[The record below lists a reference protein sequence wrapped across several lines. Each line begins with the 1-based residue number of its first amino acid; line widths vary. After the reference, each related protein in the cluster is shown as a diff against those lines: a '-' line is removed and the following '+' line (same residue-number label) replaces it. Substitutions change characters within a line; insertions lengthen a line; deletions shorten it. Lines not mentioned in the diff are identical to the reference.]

1 MKDHLA
7 QMIGIGAD
15 ATQGRN
21 LVREYLQARIL
32 ESLQRAG
39 AMIPLAFHGGTALR
53 FLYGIPRY
61 SEDLDFTLERDRE
74 RYDLRSYLRTIRS
87 ALEAEAYVID
97 LRVSDRRVIHS
108 AFIRFP
114 GLLHELG
121 LSPHRDEVFAVKIEV
136 DTNPPAGAGLT
147 TTLVRRHITLHLQH
161 HDRSSLLAGKLH
173 ALLQRPF
180 LKGRDVYDLFW
191 YLSDPDWPPPNL
203 ALLANAL
210 RQTGWTGPEP
220 TERSWHDLIADRLWA
235 GNWDRVVADV
245 RPFVES
251 RTQLD
256 LLKRENL
263 LRLLSQGWDS
273 QPPEAEPPGSGD
285 E

>member
-7 QMIGIGAD
+7 QLVGTGVD
-15 ATQGRN
+15 SGPGRN

-61 SEDLDFTLERDRE
+61 SEDLDFALERDAE
-74 RYDLRSYLRTIRS
+74 RYDLRGYLRTIRS
-87 ALEAEAYVID
+87 VLEAEAYLID
-97 LRVSDRRVIHS
+97 LRVSDRRIVHS
-108 AFIRFP
+108 AFVRFP

-121 LSPHRDEVFAVKIEV
+121 LSPHPDEVFSVKVEV
-136 DTNPPAGAGLT
+136 DTRPPEGAGLA
-147 TTLVRRHITLHLQH
+147 TTLVRRHVTLHLQH
-161 HDRSSLLAGKLH
+161 HDRASLLAGKLH

-180 LKGRDVYDLFW
+180 LKGRDVYDLLW
-191 YLSDPDWPPPNL
+191 YLSDPTWPAPSL
-203 ALLANAL
+203 TLLANAL

-220 TERSWHDLIADRLWA
+220 TERNWRDLIADRLA
-235 GNWDRVVADV
+235 SGHWDRVIADV

-251 RTQLD
+251 RTELD
-256 LLKRENL
+256 LLSRENL
-263 LRLLSQGWDS
+263 QRVLAVAR
-273 QPPEAEPPGSGD
+273 
-285 E
+285 